1 MNMKVIVPL
10 DFSPTSMR
18 ALKAGIEIA
27 NKIKADLRIIYVE
40 PESTVAK
47 GYEQTILREEA
58 DINQVLDRIV
68 SENQQEYYVDKG
80 RFDFVIRKGNVSQE
94 IINQSKYDNATLVV
108 MGSHGVS
115 GIASSWIGGNTY
127 RVLCNVSCPVLV
139 IRHDMVYDQNF
150 RRVAI
155 ILTSKKSS
163 RYKVP
168 VVAGL
173 AKVLNASISLLG
185 IQRTNMD
192 AIFRSIQLSIR
203 QVEKYLKQHSIEV
216 ERTSLMRGRDV
227 EPKLLE
233 SLNMLKADMVAIDIT
248 NTGAFLSDRFR
259 PFLINLINSS
269 VCPVLTVPI
278 DDTKNIVR

>member
-18 ALKAGIEIA
+18 ALKAGVEIA
-27 NKIKADLRIIYVE
+27 NKIKADIRVIYVE

-58 DINQVLDRIV
+58 DINQVLENIV
-68 SENQQEYYVDKG
+68 GETQKEYYVEKG
-80 RFDFVIRKGNVSQE
+80 RFDYVIRKGNVSQE
-94 IINQSKYDNATLVV
+94 IINQSKYDNATMIV

-115 GIASSWIGGNTY
+115 GIATSWIGGNTY
-127 RVLCNVSCPVLV
+127 RVISNVSCPVLV

-150 RRVAI
+150 RRIAI
-155 ILTSKKSS
+155 TLTSKKSS

-168 VVAGL
+168 TVAGL
-173 AKVLNASISLLG
+173 AKVLGASISLLG
-185 IQRTNMD
+185 IQRTNME
-192 AIFRSIQLSIR
+192 AIFRSISLAIH
-203 QVEKYLKQHSIEV
+203 QVEAYLKKHNIEV
-216 ERTSLMRGRDV
+216 ERTSTMRGKDF

-248 NTGAFLSDRFR
+248 NTGAFLADRFR
-259 PFLINLINSS
+259 PFLINLINNSA
-269 VCPVLTVPI
+269 CPVLTIPI